1 MTAPVSLVLVGI
13 GGMGSVYVKALLE
26 KIGTAGIRIAGA
38 VDPAPERCPQL
49 AELRA
54 LGVPVF
60 GDLEAFYRSGGAD
73 LAIVSSPIPC
83 HADQTC
89 LALEKGSRVL
99 CEKPVAAVAAE
110 ARRMLEAERRSGLW
124 VSVGFQWSFSSA
136 VQALKKD
143 ILDGRFGRPRRLK
156 CLYLWPRDFAYYGRS
171 RWAGRKR
178 DDDGGWVLDGPAMNG
193 MGHDLHNMFYVLGP
207 TRETSAVPA
216 AVRAELYR
224 AYPIENYD
232 TAAIR
237 TRTTGGVEIL
247 FYVSHACRDDRG
259 PVFSYA
265 FEKGEATCRSRTSGI
280 SARFTDGTEK
290 TYGVPDEEP
299 MNKLWA
305 AIAAVRTGERPV
317 CGIQAALSQI
327 LCLNAAQDST
337 PGIVD
342 FPRDLVRREGEPG
355 RERLRV
361 EGLDE
366 ALAGAY
372 ETESLPSETGV
383 PWARAGRDIIV
394 ETG

>member
-1 MTAPVSLVLVGI
+1 MTPPVSIVLVGI

-26 KIGTAGIRIAGA
+26 KIGTAGVRIAGA

-49 AELRA
+49 ADLRA

-60 GDLEAFYRSGGAD
+60 GDLGSFYRAGGAD
-73 LAIVSSPIPC
+73 LAVVSSPIPC

-99 CEKPVAAVAAE
+99 CEKPLAATAAE
-110 ARRMLEAERRSGLW
+110 GRRMLEAERRSGLW
-124 VSVGFQWSFSSA
+124 VAVGFQWSFSRP

-143 ILDGRFGRPRRLK
+143 ILDGRFGRARRLK

-171 RWAGRKR
+171 SWAGRKR
-178 DDDGGWVLDGPAMNG
+178 DHIGGWVFDGPAMNA

-216 AVRAELYR
+216 EVRAELYR

-237 TRTTGGVEIL
+237 TRTADGVEIL

-265 FEKGEATCRSRTSGI
+265 FEEGEATCRSRTSGLA
-280 SARFTDGTEK
+280 ARFADGTEK
-290 TYGVPDEEP
+290 AYGVPDEEP

-305 AIAAVRTGERPV
+305 SVAAVRTGERPA

-327 LCLNAAQDST
+327 LCLNAAQESS
-337 PGIVD
+337 PEIVD
-342 FPRDLVRREGEPG
+342 FPRDLVRREGAPG

-366 ALAGAY
+366 ALAEAY
-372 ETESLPSETGV
+372 DQERLPSETGASWSK
-383 PWARAGRDIIV
+383 PGRSISV
-394 ETG
+394 EV